1 MKILVGLGN
10 PGREHLLNRH
20 NLGFLVLD
28 AWAARS
34 GEAIKKKEFRSEVL
48 KTKMGG
54 ADVLLMKPLTYMN
67 HSGEAL
73 QEAMSFHKVPI
84 EDVIVVH
91 DELDIPP
98 QSFRLKR
105 GGGHG
110 GHNGLRSILPLG
122 DAFFRVRM
130 GIGRPPHPG
139 MEVADFVLGNLLS
152 EDLAFWQKEM
162 ERVHEAIELAVQGKA
177 ELAMNQF
184 NRKG

>member
-28 AWAARS
+28 AWAAKH
-34 GEAIKKKEFRSEVL
+34 GESFRKKEFRAEIL
-48 KTKMGG
+48 RTKMG
-54 ADVLLMKPLTYMN
+54 AEDVLLLKPQTYMN
-67 HSGEAL
+67 HSGESIH
-73 QEAMSFHKVPI
+73 EAMSFHKVAI

-110 GHNGLRSILPLG
+110 GHNGLRSILPMG

-139 MEVADFVLGNLLS
+139 MEVADFVLGNLTKD
-152 EDLAFWQKEM
+152 DLDFWQKEM
-162 ERVHEAIELAVQGKA
+162 DRVHEAIELAISGKP
-177 ELAMNQF
+177 EIAMNQF